1 MKKIFFLM
9 AIAALLL
16 SCSENSSLDP
26 EQPSTPDPTP
36 DYNTPTGHN
45 TEPYV
50 SETVELMGIIFR
62 LAGASE
68 YCECQVAIVAYSAD
82 YYFASMKD
90 HRAVTL
96 AKLYRNFGVAHDAV
110 TGYANQLIFD
120 DQGKIIFDPD
130 YQEGSNTSF
139 DRWSYAE
146 KISMLTEVNSFYTES
161 NFHAWFEYIR
171 PERKAAIA
179 AFKEKCNMDYAWLDS
194 FYGKVENISSRII
207 LSFMTGGHSH
217 GISFVRKNGTYQL
230 TPVFGAFIQTDAGIT
245 FRGDI
250 GTLAHEFSH
259 PYCNPL
265 IDANWNA
272 IQAKATEVYNKVSD
286 LMTTGQAYGH
296 PKIMMY
302 ETLVRACTIRYM
314 MSHGYEHLEDHL
326 ISYHE
331 NLGFIMVKTIANALE
346 RYEQESDKYETLS
359 DFMPEIIKA
368 VNEFDPD
375 KVETAEADTLP
386 QEYVD

>member
-171 PERKAAIA
+171 PEREAAIA

-194 FYGKVENISSRII
+194 FYGKAENISSRII

-375 KVETAEADTLP
+375 KVETAEPGTLP